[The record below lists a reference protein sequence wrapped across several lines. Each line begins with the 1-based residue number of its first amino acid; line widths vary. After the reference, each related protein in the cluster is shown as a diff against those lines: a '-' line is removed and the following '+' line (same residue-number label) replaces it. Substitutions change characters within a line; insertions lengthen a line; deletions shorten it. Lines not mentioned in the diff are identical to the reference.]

1 MMVNLKAK
9 PYNLDD
15 EAIKWVQDTIANMS
29 IEEKIGQLF
38 INMGASRD
46 KEYLTGVL
54 DNYHIAGVRYNPGTA
69 EEVYEQNKILQ
80 ENSKIPLLI
89 AANTEAGGNGAC
101 TDGTYIGNEVKI
113 AATNDKRYAYEMGR
127 VSGVEAAAIG
137 CNWSFAPI
145 VDINRNWRNPIISTR
160 TWSED
165 VDQTL
170 ELSLEYMRGIM
181 ESGIAPAAK
190 HFPGDGI
197 DERDQHLSFAPNW
210 LSVEEWDATFG
221 KVYSGLFEAGL
232 PSIMAGHISLPN
244 YVLHFNPEATVQEQI
259 LPATLNKYIL
269 TDLLRGQM
277 GFNGLVVTDASHMV
291 AMTSAMKRSEMLP
304 TAIAAGSD
312 LFLFFNDP
320 DEDFKWMMEGYENGI
335 ITDERLEEA
344 LTRILGTKAA
354 LGLHKKAKTE
364 ILMPKEEAMAKI
376 GLEENKA
383 IALEV
388 ADKAITLVKNTE
400 DIFPISVEKHKRV
413 LLVDVKGVEGGFGA
427 LIGAQ
432 GPKPTE
438 VLKAQLEEE
447 GFEVTIWESPID
459 KIMKL
464 PAEERRQAIGNIYAA
479 KRPISELTDNYDLII
494 NVAVVNPN
502 TDQRIQWPPAKGTPD
517 IPFYVN
523 EVPTIF
529 VSVQCPFH
537 LADVPQ
543 VKTYINTYDNKDYTL
558 KALVDKMLGRSEF
571 KGVSPVDAYCG
582 LLDTRY

>member
-1 MMVNLKAK
+1 MVNLRIK

-15 EAIKWVQDTIANMS
+15 EGVKWVQDTIANMT

-46 KEYLTGVL
+46 EEYLKGVL

-69 EEVYEQNKILQ
+69 EEVYEQNRILQ

-89 AANTEAGGNGAC
+89 AANTESGGNGAC
-101 TDGTYIGNEVKI
+101 VDGTYIGNEVKI

-127 VSGVEAAAIG
+127 VSGVEASAIG

-197 DERDQHLSFAPNW
+197 DERDQHLSFAPNH
-210 LSVEEWDATFG
+210 LSVEEWDETFG
-221 KVYSGLFEAGL
+221 KVYGGLFEAGL
-232 PSIMAGHISLPN
+232 PSIMAGHISLPS
-244 YVLHFNPEATVQEQI
+244 YVRHFNPEATVQEQI

-269 TDLLRGQM
+269 TDLLRGKM
-277 GFNGLVVTDASHMV
+277 NFNGLVVTDASHMV

-320 DEDFKWMMEGYENGI
+320 DEDFAWMLEGYKNGI

-364 ILMPKEEAMAKI
+364 ILQPKEEAMAKI
-376 GLEENKA
+376 GLPENVE
-383 IALEV
+383 IAAEV
-388 ADKAITLVKNTE
+388 ADKAITLVKNNE

-413 LLVDVKGVEGGFGA
+413 LLVDVKGTEGGFGA

-438 VLKAQLEEE
+438 ILKAQLEEE
-447 GFEVTIWESPID
+447 GFEVSIWESPIE
-459 KIMKL
+459 KIMSL
-464 PAEERRQAIGNIYAA
+464 PAEERRKAIGSIYAA
-479 KRPISELTDNYDLII
+479 KRPISDLTDNYDLII

-502 TDQRIQWPPAKGTPD
+502 TDQRIQWPASKGTPD

-543 VKTYINTYDNKDYTL
+543 VKTYINTYDNKDITL
-558 KALVDKMLGRSEF
+558 KALVEKMLGRSEF